1 MPKMG
6 EAQPQ
11 ASREDLKKM
20 GEAQPQASREDP
32 KKMGEE
38 ATVPDLTTLPRLM
51 QRNAK
56 ELGDRPAI
64 REKDRGIWQTWTWK
78 QYQDQVRDLALGL
91 AALGFHRSD
100 RLSVI
105 GDNRPRLYWAQVAAQ
120 CLGGVPVPVYQ
131 DSIAKELAF
140 VWNHAE
146 CAVIVAEDQEQV
158 DKVMALKAELPA
170 LRLVVYDDPRGMT
183 HYKHDWLR
191 SYQSVQE
198 LGREFSAK
206 NPGYFEAEI
215 DKGKPEDVAII
226 CYTSGT
232 TGNPKGV
239 MLTHANALAL
249 ADAFRQAD
257 DVRPEDD
264 ALAYLPMAWAGDAAY
279 TLFLSLVVGFC
290 ANCPESPETV
300 QRDLRELGPTTVLAP
315 PRIWENMLTS
325 VQVKAADAPALKRW
339 VFERFRGAA
348 ERAEILRAD
357 GKPVPMSLR
366 LACMLG
372 NVLVYTPIR
381 DQLGLRR
388 AKWALTGGAPLGPD
402 TFRFFRSIGVNLKQV
417 YGSTET
423 TGLVSLQP
431 SAEANPTTAGRP
443 CPGIEVKI
451 AERGEVLVKGAGVF
465 CGYLKN
471 DEATREVIDPEGW
484 FHTGDAG
491 FIDPRGHLV
500 IIDRAKD
507 VGSLADGSPFAPQFV
522 ENKLKFSPYIREA
535 VAFGDQKPFVVA
547 MIAID
552 MNTVGNWAERRS
564 LAYTSYMDLSQKP
577 EVRELIAEE
586 IRKGN
591 ETLPDAAKIRRFLLL
606 TKDLEADDAEMTRTR
621 KVRRRF
627 VAEKYASVIDA
638 FYSGASEVELTTTI
652 TYEDGRQASIQSRAR
667 IEYVEG
673 APAHV

>member
-1 MPKMG
+1 LA
-6 EAQPQ
+6 E
-11 ASREDLKKM
+11 
-20 GEAQPQASREDP
+20 
-32 KKMGEE
+32 
-38 ATVPDLTTLPRLM
+38 TTLARLL
-51 QRNAK
+51 QKNARD
-56 ELGDRPAI
+56 LRDRPAI
-64 REKDRGIWQTWTWK
+64 REKDRGIWQTWTWR
-78 QYQDQVRDLALGL
+78 QYHDEVRDVALGL
-91 AALGFHRSD
+91 AALGFKRGE

-120 CLGGVPVPVYQ
+120 SLGGVPVPVYQ

-146 CAVIVAEDQEQV
+146 CSVIVAEDQEQV
-158 DKVMALKAELPA
+158 DKVLGLKDQLTA
-170 LRLVVYDDPRGMT
+170 LRLVIYDDPRGML

-198 LGREFSAK
+198 LGREFGAK
-206 NPGYFEAEI
+206 HPGYFEAEI
-215 DKGKPEDVAII
+215 EKGQPEDVAII

-239 MLTHANALAL
+239 MLTNSNAIALAES
-249 ADAFRQAD
+249 FRKAD
-257 DVRPEDD
+257 DIRPEDD

-315 PRIWENMLTS
+315 PRIWENMLTA
-325 VQVKAADAPALKRW
+325 VQVKAADAPAFKRW
-339 VFERFRGAA
+339 IFETFRSAA

-357 GKPVPMSLR
+357 GKPVPISLR
-366 LACMLG
+366 LACMIG

-388 AKWALTGGAPLGPD
+388 TKWALTGGAPLGPD

-451 AERGEVLVKGAGVF
+451 ADRGEVLVRGPVIFK
-465 CGYLKN
+465 GYLKN
-471 DEATREVIDPEGW
+471 EEATREVIDADGW

-491 FIDPRGHLV
+491 FVDPRGHLV

-507 VGSLADGSPFAPQFV
+507 VGALQDGTPFAPQFI
-522 ENKLKFSPYIREA
+522 ENKLKFSPFIREA
-535 VAFGDQKPFVVA
+535 VAFGNDRAFVTA

-552 MNTVGNWAERRS
+552 LNTVGNWAERRGIP
-564 LAYTSYMDLSQKP
+564 YTSYADLSQKA
-577 EVRELIAEE
+577 EVCGVIREE

-591 ETLPDAAKIRRFLLL
+591 ETLPESTRIRRFLLL

-621 KVRRRF
+621 KVRRSF
-627 VAEKYASVIDA
+627 VAEKYAAVIDA
-638 FYSGASEVELTTTI
+638 FYSGGHAVELEAAI
-652 TYEDGRQASIQSRAR
+652 TYEDGRQGVMKSRVQVEDVDAR
-667 IEYVEG
+667 AV
-673 APAHV
+673 AHV